1 MFLSL
6 IISQLPV
13 TIVRPAAPPR
23 CRHCCY
29 WYCCLPAHTVV
40 LHTQLQYRCRGR
52 VSGGRA
58 VGVSTRV
65 TWMNN
70 HSCMNDWTTLIEQ
83 PSTIAIE
90 IDVYYRDNIVEG
102 KQFNIHLRGLLANTN
117 YINLTFGIKILN
129 SKSILNQISWKIL
142 GFTGTLFIQKP
153 CIKYWGLICSSG
165 TSLIG

>member
-1 MFLSL
+1 MFADIQTEALIFVFRQNNLSL
-6 IISQLPV
+6 IIFQV
-13 TIVRPAAPPR
+13 
-23 CRHCCY
+23 CRHRTPGSAAAVQTLLQLVLL
-29 WYCCLPAHTVV
+29 LPAHTVV
-40 LHTQLQYRCRGR
+40 LHTQLQYRCRRR

-58 VGVSTRV
+58 VAVSTRV

-102 KQFNIHLRGLLANTN
+102 KQFNLHLRGLLANTN

-129 SKSILNQISWKIL
+129 SKSILNQS
-142 GFTGTLFIQKP
+142 
-153 CIKYWGLICSSG
+153 
-165 TSLIG
+165 